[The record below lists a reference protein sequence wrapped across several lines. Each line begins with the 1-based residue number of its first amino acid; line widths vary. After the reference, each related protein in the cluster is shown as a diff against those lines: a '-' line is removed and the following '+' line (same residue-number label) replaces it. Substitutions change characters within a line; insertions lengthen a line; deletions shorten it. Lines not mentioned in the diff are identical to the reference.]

1 MNLEIIL
8 APILTLIV
16 VQAIKLATDGIK
28 GNFDV
33 RHLVNTYGGMP
44 SSHTAF
50 VVSLTSMIGFKEG
63 VSCAAFAVAATF
75 SLLFISDAAI
85 FRRHVGIYG
94 QTLKKLIDKLP
105 DLEKKEFPEIQTKLG
120 HTLLQII
127 VGGLIGFTIAFL
139 INLLHK

>member
-8 APILTLIV
+8 APILTLVV
-16 VQAIKLATDGIK
+16 VQVIKLATDGIK
-28 GNFDV
+28 GNFDLK
-33 RHLVNTYGGMP
+33 HLVNTYGGMP

-63 VSCAAFAVAATF
+63 ASSAAFAVAATF

-85 FRRHVGIYG
+85 FRKHVGVNS
-94 QTLKKLIDKLP
+94 QALKKLIDKLP
-105 DLEKKEFPEIQTKLG
+105 NSEKKQFPEIQTKLG

-127 VGGLIGFTIAFL
+127 TGGLIGFIIAYL
-139 INLLHK
+139 IQLLYI